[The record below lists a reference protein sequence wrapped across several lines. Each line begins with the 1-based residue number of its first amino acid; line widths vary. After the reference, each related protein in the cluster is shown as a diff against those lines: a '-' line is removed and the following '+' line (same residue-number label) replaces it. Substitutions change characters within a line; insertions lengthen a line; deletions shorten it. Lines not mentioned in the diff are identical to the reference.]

1 MQSREVVYLPPGL
14 ETFPIGA
21 RGENVRRMERES
33 GAKIFVRGR
42 GSVKEGQAPN
52 GDEREEQAQ
61 FVVVAEDDGK
71 VKHCV
76 RLINELLAVSLME
89 QRVTSTA
96 ENNSDRER
104 TDGRPT

>member
-89 QRVTSTA
+89 QRVRVPCDIHS
-96 ENNSDRER
+96 
-104 TDGRPT
+104 GKQQRP